1 MTERIRVD
9 RQGRI
14 TIFTINRPEAMN
26 ALDRAGHFEMA
37 GKIDAFAAD
46 PEQWIA
52 IVTGAGERAFSAG
65 ADLKQPVGP
74 DEEVVPPTG
83 FAGLTAR
90 FDLNKPV
97 IAAVNGIAFGGGFE
111 LALAADM
118 IVASANAKFALTEVR
133 VGLAAMGG
141 GLLRLQAHI
150 GPKRAAEMI
159 MTAKRIDAEEALAL
173 GLVNRMVPAGHALEG
188 ALALAQEL
196 LASGPLAIRA
206 SKAVMTRAL
215 DGAVRAA
222 MHAHLGWPEIV
233 AMMQSEDAKEGPRA
247 FVEKRQPNWK
257 AV

>member
-26 ALDRAGHFEMA
+26 ALDRTGHFEMA
-37 GKIDAFAAD
+37 EKVDAFAAD

-74 DEEVVPPTG
+74 DEEVVPSTG

-90 FDLNKPV
+90 FDLTKPV

-118 IVASANAKFALTEVR
+118 IVASANAKFALTEAR

-159 MTAKRIDAEEALAL
+159 MTAKRIDAEEAVAL
-173 GLVNRMVPAGHALEG
+173 GLVNRVVPAGQALEG

-196 LASGPLAIRA
+196 LACGPLAIRA
-206 SKAVMTRAL
+206 SKAVMARAL
-215 DGAVRAA
+215 DGAVQSA
-222 MHAHLGWPEIV
+222 MHAHLRWPEIV
-233 AMMQSEDAKEGPRA
+233 AMMQSDDAKEGPRA
-247 FVEKRQPNWK
+247 FVEKRPPNWK
-257 AV
+257 GA